1 MEILCL
7 MLYSGTLAFGL
18 AGFLD
23 AELFAHPKWPKYL
36 DSAEYN
42 PYPESEIELHN
53 RAETR
58 LARLK

>member
-1 MEILCL
+1 